1 VNRPAEIATPE
12 ARRHFTA
19 AGRASALGLL
29 WFLALAVTA
38 ITIATPFAFRVGGD
52 NYYMICAVATG
63 IVAIA
68 ATTVASRAPIRHA
81 LAAIVATAVLLR
93 IILLFTDPML
103 SDDIHRYVWDGR
115 IQAAGINPYRY
126 VPADEALA
134 PLRDTAI
141 FPKINR
147 ADYAVTIYPPVAQM
161 FFFLAT
167 RLGES
172 VTMMKLALLGSE
184 LVTATVIVLLL
195 QRLGRPLTHLVAYAW
210 HPLPLWEIANS
221 GHVDALMVALMMLG
235 IWLAVTGRLLRGA
248 AVIALG
254 ALAKP
259 FAALALPA
267 IWRAWD
273 WKLPL
278 VVLAVA
284 VLGYAP
290 YLSVGKGVLGFL
302 AEGYLQEERFVSG
315 DSFWALALWRLVFG
329 TMAADTV
336 VYIIGSIMLIGAVAM
351 VAATRDERT
360 PETVLA
366 DINRLLL
373 AFLFLLAP
381 NYPWYFLV
389 ATPFVALVGGAPVWA
404 LTVGAV
410 LLQEEVSWGGHVP
423 ILIRKSMHFG
433 VFLLA
438 CGYAVWRSRQDHSI
452 RERAGREHVDV
463 R

>member
-1 VNRPAEIATPE
+1 MTSTGRVATPE
-12 ARRHFTA
+12 VHRDFA
-19 AGRASALGLL
+19 AAADANALRLL
-29 WFLALAVTA
+29 WLFALVVTA
-38 ITIATPFAFRVGGD
+38 ITIATPFAFRIGGD
-52 NYYMICAVATG
+52 NYYMVCAVATG
-63 IVAIA
+63 LVAMA
-68 ATTVASRAPIRHA
+68 ATTIATRAPARHA
-81 LAAIVATAVLLR
+81 MVAIIATAVLLR
-93 IILLFTDPML
+93 IILLFSDPML

-115 IQAAGINPYRY
+115 VQAAGINPYRY
-126 VPADEALA
+126 IPADEVLA
-134 PLRDTAI
+134 PLRDTEI

-184 LVTATVIVLLL
+184 LVTATIILLLL

-235 IWLAVTGRLLRGA
+235 IWLAVTGRLLGGG
-248 AVIALG
+248 AVIALA
-254 ALAKP
+254 ALVKP

-284 VLGYAP
+284 VLCYVP

-302 AEGYLQEERFVSG
+302 AEGYLREERFVSG
-315 DSFWALALWRLVFG
+315 DSFWALFLWRQVFG
-329 TMAADTV
+329 TLALDTI
-336 VYIIGSIMLIGAVAM
+336 VYLIGSIMLIGAIAM
-351 VAATRDERT
+351 VAATRNERT
-360 PETVLA
+360 AETVLV

-373 AFLFLLAP
+373 TFLFLLSP
-381 NYPWYFLV
+381 NYPWYFLA

-404 LTVGAV
+404 LTIGAV

-423 ILIRKSMHFG
+423 IMIRKSIHFG

-438 CGYAVWRSRQDHSI
+438 CGYAVWRSRQGHAI
-452 RERAGREHVDV
+452 KERAGGEHVDV